1 MSTGAISGATN
12 VPLGASGATGAAN
25 LFYKDTFSASATQ
38 ELDITVLGETA
49 TPQTP
54 DEVIVQYV
62 DLGDLNGV
70 MSYTGTWSAG
80 QGPTGG
86 AGEQPVP
93 HITVDFTPLLDQA
106 ELEHEMG
113 ALFRK
118 LFAAG
123 DSGCGTDDSKPL
135 MRDYSGDAT
144 LWPIQTYFTNASFDY
159 QGKSGLLTGL
169 SAAVLNSIPAEAVTK
184 VEVQDLSCT
193 TLNVAVNGNLNQNKN
208 KEYLSTSIDLTK
220 KDDYVRQLFEQAAA
234 AGKIDIGSHGTKFV
248 DGDSITLY
256 VLYTMTRTKKFLLD
270 EVQGEGESGTAAAF
284 KPLGLTTA
292 IVDGETLESNPQSV
306 LVAWQ
311 FVGKDTKPTF
321 PSQVP
326 PA

>member
-12 VPLGASGATGAAN
+12 IPLGASGATGAAN

-62 DLGDLNGV
+62 DLGDLNDV

-169 SAAVLNSIPAEAVTK
+169 SADVLNSIPAEAVTK

-193 TLNVAVNGNLNQNKN
+193 TLKVAVNGDLDQNKN
-208 KEYLSTSIDLTK
+208 KEYLSTSLDLTK
-220 KDDYVRQLFEQAAA
+220 KNDYVRQLFEQAAA

-292 IVDGETLESNPQSV
+292 IVDGETLESNAKQV

-311 FVGKDTKPTF
+311 FVGKETKPTF
-321 PSQVP
+321 PSQAP

>member
-1 MSTGAISGATN
+1 MATGTGPISGATN
-12 VPLGASGATGAAN
+12 IPLEATDATGAAN

-62 DLGDLNGV
+62 NLSDLNDV

-86 AGEQPVP
+86 AGDQPVP
-93 HITVDFTPLLDQA
+93 HITVDFTPLLTQA
-106 ELEHEMG
+106 ELEGEMG

-135 MRDYSGDAT
+135 MRDYSGDES
-144 LWPIQTYFTNASFDY
+144 LWPIQTYFTNATFDY
-159 QGKSGLLTGL
+159 TGKVGSVSGL
-169 SAAVLNSIPAEAVTK
+169 SATVLNSIPAEAVTK
-184 VEVQDLSCT
+184 VEVQDLSCQ
-193 TLNVAVNGNLNQNKN
+193 TLHTAVNGNSNQNQT
-208 KEYLSTSIDLTK
+208 KEYVPTETLKQDA
-220 KDDYVRQLFEQAAA
+220 YVRQLFEQAAA
-234 AGKIDIGSHGTKFV
+234 AGKIDIGSQGTKFI

-270 EVQGEGESGTAAAF
+270 AVQGAGESGTAPAF

-311 FVGKDTKPTF
+311 FVGKTVKGSA
-321 PSQVP
+321 PSQAP
-326 PA
+326 Q